1 MKNIFIILFIYISLN
16 VYGQVGA
23 PWVLG
28 GNTPLSGTNTI
39 GTNNNLDFRILTN
52 GSEKAVVTTSG
63 FVGIGNATS
72 GTVPLVKLHIASG
85 PSPADGTFRTWME
98 TGTYYQDDSDHMY
111 VGLDKNTGVSNR
123 KNAMIGWG
131 DRLI

>member
-1 MKNIFIILFIYISLN
+1 MCIIYSTYTYSQIWEMDGSNFPPTTPEARLNSASATAPISFQIN
-16 VYGQVGA
+16 S
-23 PWVLG
+23 
-28 GNTPLSGTNTI
+28 TERMT
-39 GTNNNLDFRILTN
+39 LTT
-52 GSEKAVVTTSG
+52 AG

-72 GTVPLVKLHIASG
+72 GTVPLVKLHIAGG